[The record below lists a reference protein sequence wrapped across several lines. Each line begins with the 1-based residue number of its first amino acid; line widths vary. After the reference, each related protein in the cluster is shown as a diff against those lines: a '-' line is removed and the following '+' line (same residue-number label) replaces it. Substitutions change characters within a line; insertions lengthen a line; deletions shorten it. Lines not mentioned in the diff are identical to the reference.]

1 MAHLQYEIYPK
12 TEDYSL
18 IGRSFKLII
27 YYCFGGNLNAKIIQV
42 NMRHHLTKRPKIYP
56 FWLKSTVILFGL
68 ILLFLLLSYGKFI
81 LMPLAFS
88 AFIAMLLSPMVHLF
102 ERWKLSKGFSIL
114 LSLMLVIILFLGI
127 VSLISAQFVQFSER
141 MPEVTERL
149 KGVTAE
155 AIHYL
160 EQTAGI
166 SQEEQ
171 SNYLRKGVN
180 NVIDKSG
187 SLVSSLVNATTNIF
201 TSLTLMPIFIFF
213 MLYYQKMYQT
223 FFRRLFAVKSEHTK
237 VDELLAKVQDVT
249 QNYLTGMLSV
259 IGILAVLNTT
269 GLFLIGLDH
278 ALFFGVFASLLAI
291 IPYIGIIIG
300 ALPPLLF
307 ALLLTDSLWNPVLV
321 VAIFASVQF
330 LEGNFITPRIV
341 GSKVSI
347 NPFVAMIALII
358 GGELWGISGMI
369 LFVPLIGILKV
380 VFDQVPEL
388 KPYGY
393 LLGNRIEYDQE

>member
-1 MAHLQYEIYPK
+1 MAHHRIK
-12 TEDYSL
+12 S
-18 IGRSFKLII
+18 S
-27 YYCFGGNLNAKIIQV
+27 GN
-42 NMRHHLTKRPKIYP
+42 YP
-56 FWLKSTVILFGL
+56 FWFKSTL
-68 ILLFLLLSYGKFI
+68 ILIGLSLLFIVMSYGKFI

-88 AFIAMLLSPMVHLF
+88 AFFAMLLSPVVKRF
-102 ERWKLSKGFSIL
+102 EGWKLGRAFSIILTLMIVL
-114 LSLMLVIILFLGI
+114 LLLGGIL
-127 VSLISAQFVQFSER
+127 SLISAQFVQFSER
-141 MPEVTERL
+141 IPEVTEKL
-149 KGVTAE
+149 KTVSANT
-155 AIHYL
+155 IQYL
-160 EQTAGI
+160 EETAGI

-171 SNYLRKGVN
+171 SEYLQQGINNLIDQSGNY
-180 NVIDKSG
+180 
-187 SLVSSLVNATTNIF
+187 VSSIVSATTNIF
-201 TSLTLMPIFIFF
+201 TLMTLMPIFIFF
-213 MLYYQKMYQT
+213 MLYYQEMYQT
-223 FFRRLFAVKSEHTK
+223 FFQKLFASRKEDSSS
-237 VDELLAKVQDVT
+237 VDKLLDRVQDVT
-249 QNYLTGMLSV
+249 QNYLVGMLSV

-269 GLFLIGLDH
+269 GLFIIGLEH

-307 ALLLTDSLWNPVLV
+307 ALLLTDSLLTPVLV
-321 VAIFASVQF
+321 VAVFATVQF

-380 VFDQVPEL
+380 IFDQIPEM

-393 LLGNRIEYDQE
+393 LLGNSVKYDQ